1 MTNGARKTINLISA
15 TVLIFASLV
24 AGVRAYETQF
34 ADAGGKIPLRWKS
47 GATITLAVSSSLK
60 QAPNIKPGS
69 DITGAIE
76 RSLTTWE
83 QAANIKLNFI
93 WTDKTAIN
101 AANSEGD
108 GINLLTIAAAP
119 ENLASFAGEANELA
133 GRTRVFF
140 TKRGLLSEADIALNP
155 YQQFSTDGSAE
166 TFDLQAT
173 ITHEI
178 GHLLGLS
185 HTDVLGATMH
195 PQQGKNGIYGL
206 PAFAPRTLS
215 DDDRAGI
222 RSLYGAKS
230 DAFDCCGSIAGTL
243 SRAGG
248 KPLSNLT
255 VWAENEADGR
265 LVATS
270 KTNETGAY
278 NFAGLPAGKYKIL
291 AQSFEEGKASAVK
304 IGTAAVESDTAATL
318 NRALSFPAKTFN
330 FRLVGFNGQLSTV
343 AVPVNAGRSYMIYVG
358 GDFSSE
364 DLAGVETSSPLLNV
378 VTASLAPQDY
388 GSEASVLSFQ
398 VTAAENTPK
407 GEYSLIIR
415 KKNGEMVYLLG
426 ALTVD
431 DVQNSWQSRFLGE

>member
-1 MTNGARKTINLISA
+1 MAKRARKTFNLISA
-15 TVLIFASLV
+15 TMLILASLV
-24 AGVRAYETQF
+24 SARAYESQF
-34 ADAGGKIPLRWKS
+34 ADANGKIPLRWKA
-47 GATITLAVSSSLK
+47 GAAVTLAISNSFK

-69 DITGAIE
+69 DVAGAIE
-76 RSLTTWE
+76 RSLATWE

-93 WTDKTAIN
+93 WTDKVSIN

-108 GINLLTIAAAP
+108 GVSLLTVASAP
-119 ENLASFAGEANELA
+119 ENLASFAGDASELA

-140 TKRGLLSEADIALNP
+140 TKRGFLSEADIALNP
-155 YQQFSTDGSAE
+155 YQQFSTDGSPE

-173 ITHEI
+173 VTHEI

-230 DAFDCCGSIAGTL
+230 DQLDCCGSIAGTL
-243 SRAGG
+243 SRTGG
-248 KPLSNLT
+248 KPLANLT
-255 VWAENEADGR
+255 VWVENEIDGR
-265 LVATS
+265 LIATS

-278 NFAGLPAGKYKIL
+278 NFAGLPAGKYKIF
-291 AQSFEEGKASAVK
+291 AQSFEAGKASAVK
-304 IGTAAVESDTAATL
+304 IGSAEVEPDAAVSL
-318 NRALSFPAKTFN
+318 NKSLNFPPKTFN

-343 AVPVNAGRSYMIYVG
+343 AVPVNAGRSYMIFVG
-358 GDFSSE
+358 GDFTAD
-364 DLAGVETSSPLLNV
+364 DLAGVETGSPLLSV
-378 VTASLAPQDY
+378 VAASLAPQNY

-398 VTAAENTPK
+398 ITAAENTPK
-407 GEYSLIIR
+407 GEYSLILR

>member
-1 MTNGARKTINLISA
+1 MAEGVRKTVKLILA
-15 TVLIFASLV
+15 AVLTYASLV
-24 AGVRAYETQF
+24 VSLAYESQF

-47 GATITLAVSSSLK
+47 GATITLAVSNSLK
-60 QAPNIKPGS
+60 QTPNINPGS
-69 DITGAIE
+69 DVAGAIE
-76 RSLTTWE
+76 RSLATWE

-108 GINLLTIAAAP
+108 GISLLTIAAAP
-119 ENLASFAGEANELA
+119 ENLASFAGEASELA

-140 TKRGLLSEADIALNP
+140 TKRGAISEADIALNP
-155 YQQFSTDGSAE
+155 YQKFSTDGSAD

-222 RSLYGAKS
+222 RSLYGAKT
-230 DAFDCCGSIAGTL
+230 DVIDCCGSIAGTL
-243 SRAGG
+243 TRTSG
-248 KPLSNLT
+248 KPLANLT
-255 VWAENEADGR
+255 IWAENEADGR
-265 LVATS
+265 LIATS

-278 NFAGLPAGKYKIL
+278 NFAGLPAGNYRL
-291 AQSFEEGKASAVK
+291 FAQSSEAGKASAVK
-304 IGTAAVESDTAATL
+304 IGSVEVESDAGATL
-318 NRALSFPAKTFN
+318 SRAVSFPPKTFN

-343 AVPVNAGRSYMIYVG
+343 AVPVNAGRSYMIFVG
-358 GDFSSE
+358 GDFTAE
-364 DLAGVETSSPLLNV
+364 DLAGVETSSPLLSV
-378 VTASLAPQDY
+378 VSASLAPQDY

-398 VTAAENTPK
+398 VNAAENTPK
-407 GEYSLIIR
+407 GEYSLILR
-415 KKNGEMVYLLG
+415 RKNGEMVYLLG

-431 DVQNSWQSRFLGE
+431 DVQNGWQSRFIGE

>member
-1 MTNGARKTINLISA
+1 MANGWRKTIHLISA
-15 TVLIFASLV
+15 ALLIFASFAV
-24 AGVRAYETQF
+24 PRAYEPQF

-47 GATITLAVSSSLK
+47 GATITLAVSNSLK
-60 QAPNIKPGS
+60 QAPNIKSGS
-69 DITGAIE
+69 DISGAIE
-76 RSLTTWE
+76 RSLAAWE
-83 QAANIKLNFI
+83 QAANIKFNLI
-93 WTDKTAIN
+93 WTDKTGIN

-108 GINLLTIAAAP
+108 GTSLLTIASAP
-119 ENLASFAGEANELA
+119 ENLASFAGEASELA

-155 YQQFSTDGSAE
+155 QQQFSTDGSPE

-173 ITHEI
+173 VTHEI

-222 RSLYGAKS
+222 RMLYGGKT
-230 DAFDCCGSIAGTL
+230 DAVDCCGTIAGTL
-243 SRAGG
+243 STGSG
-248 KPLSNLT
+248 KPLTNLI
-255 VWAENEADGR
+255 VWAETEADGR
-265 LVATS
+265 LIATS
-270 KTNETGAY
+270 KTNESGMF
-278 NFAGLPAGKYKIL
+278 NLGGLPYGKYKVF
-291 AQSFEEGKASAVK
+291 AQSIKEGKTSAVK
-304 IGTAAVESDTAATL
+304 IGEVETDSEATAML
-318 NRALSFPAKTFN
+318 NRNLSFPRKTFN

-343 AVPVNAGRSYMIYVG
+343 AVPVNAGRSYMIFVG
-358 GDFSSE
+358 GDFNSE
-364 DLAGVETSSPLLNV
+364 DLAGVETSSPLFSV
-378 VTASLAPQDY
+378 VAASLAPQDY

-407 GEYSLIIR
+407 GEYSLILR

-431 DVQNSWQSRFLGE
+431 DVQNGWQSRFLGE

>member
-1 MTNGARKTINLISA
+1 MAKAVRKTIYLLLA
-15 TVLIFASLV
+15 ALLIFASFAV
-24 AGVRAYETQF
+24 SRAYEPQF

-47 GATITLAVSSSLK
+47 GATITLAVSNSLK

-69 DITGAIE
+69 DVSGAIE
-76 RSLTTWE
+76 RSLATWE
-83 QAANIKLNFI
+83 QASNIKFNLI
-93 WTDKTAIN
+93 WTDKTGIN

-108 GINLLTIAAAP
+108 GTSLLTIASAP

-140 TKRGLLSEADIALNP
+140 TKRGFLSEADIALNP
-155 YQQFSTDGSAE
+155 HQQFSTDGSAE

-173 ITHEI
+173 VTHEI

-222 RSLYGAKS
+222 RMIYGAKS
-230 DAFDCCGSIAGTL
+230 DAVDCCGTIAGTL
-243 SRAGG
+243 STGKG
-248 KPLSNLT
+248 KPLTNLI

-265 LVATS
+265 LIATS
-270 KTNETGAY
+270 KTNESGMF
-278 NFAGLPAGKYKIL
+278 NLGGLPYGKYKVF
-291 AQSFEEGKASAVK
+291 AQSIEEGKASAVK
-304 IGTAAVESDTAATL
+304 IGDVETDTEATAML
-318 NRALSFPAKTFN
+318 NRNLSLPRKTFN

-343 AVPVNAGRSYMIYVG
+343 AVPVNAGRSYMIFVG
-358 GDFSSE
+358 GDFTSE
-364 DLAGVETSSPLLNV
+364 ELAGVEISSPLFSV
-378 VTASLAPQDY
+378 VAASLAPQDY

-407 GEYSLIIR
+407 GEYSLILR

-431 DVQNSWQSRFLGE
+431 DVQNGWQSRFLGE